1 MIWNKKKTMLNGC
14 FFLFRRNHV
23 VRHFWLGLE
32 IKYLA
37 ASPMQKVDF
46 SQKYIR
52 ENKEVFE
59 FVDQFFNKAKW
70 DGMGVF

>member
-1 MIWNKKKTMLNGC
+1 MIWNKKKDYVQWL

-23 VRHFWLGLE
+23 VLHFWLGLE

-37 ASPMQKVDF
+37 ASTTQKVDF

-70 DGMGVF
+70 VGMRVF